1 MVIMVG
7 GIVFGICFLIYMI
20 WIYIKSC
27 VFTTKG
33 FINDEKEVGKVP
45 MKQFF
50 HFNFSGEINDK

>member
-20 WIYIKSC
+20 WTYIKSC

-33 FINDEKEVGKVP
+33 FINDEKEVSKVP

-50 HFNFSGEINDK
+50 HFDFSGEINDK